1 MRTVTRGMA
10 VALLVA
16 GLAVQVLAVLGVTLM
31 RDALDRVHYVG
42 ASGLGIACICAAVIV
57 AAGPSL
63 IGLKALL
70 TGAFML
76 VSGPVLVHATARAI
90 HLHREARE

>member
-1 MRTVTRGMA
+1 MRAAVTWVLVFGG
-10 VALLVA
+10 VAF
-16 GLAVQVLAVLGVTLM
+16 QVLSLLGVVLM
-31 RDALDRVHYVG
+31 RDALDRLHYAG
-42 ASGLGIACICAAVIV
+42 ASSFGVVLICAGPIV

-70 TGAFML
+70 TGAFLL

-90 HLHREARE
+90 HLNREAAE